1 MEFRPMPSCLKRR
14 NLTYEF
20 ERHHFYQ
27 YFLPTELFLES
38 TSCRKV
44 PMDQMVRVTSV
55 IVWWELKPPASVRY
69 RGWDGYGWVPKDLH
83 RNHEAECPG

>member
-55 IVWWELKPPASVRY
+55 IVWWELKPPALFCTLWRM
-69 RGWDGYGWVPKDLH
+69 GWIRLGSKGPSSQS
-83 RNHEAECPG
+83 